1 MWVYSPCENPCSG
14 GPSGHLRAR
23 RFWERPHGDAGQELT
38 YRPFIQQ
45 YFQCTGWPGEPVPW
59 FNAPAGVRGSL
70 CLGSNSTSN
79 APAGGSR
86 PGEPVPWGA
95 RWAAEPRIHMAA
107 RICASS
113 GSSRDAEPPLPN
125 IKRGSEVEHLKG
137 AMLDGGL
144 GHTNVIDG
152 GGRRQSVCLE
162 RPHECLCHEARPE
175 RCRRV
180 EYVALRAVV
189 SVVVSVVLTRGR

>member
-1 MWVYSPCENPCSG
+1 MWVYSPCETLCSG

-45 YFQCTGWPGEPVPW
+45 YFQCTGW
-59 FNAPAGVRGSL
+59 
-70 CLGSNSTSN
+70 
-79 APAGGSR
+79 

>member
-1 MWVYSPCENPCSG
+1 M
-14 GPSGHLRAR
+14 RAR

-45 YFQCTGWPGEPVPW
+45 YFQCTGWRL
-59 FNAPAGVRGSL
+59 AAGGACALVHCTGWRPGSL

-189 SVVVSVVLTRGR
+189 SVVVSVVFTRGR